1 MSRAP
6 RARKRFG
13 QHFLV
18 DEGVLQ
24 RIADVVRLQADDQL
38 LEIGPGPGALTSYL
52 YGAPAR
58 YVAVEL
64 DRDMIAPLKAR
75 FTDLELISAD
85 ILRVDLEALLE
96 PPGWRLVGNLPYN
109 ISSPLLLKLF
119 QHLPRITDMHFM
131 FQRELGERIG
141 ASPGTKNWGRL
152 GVLTQYYCE
161 VESLFDVPPDAFSPP
176 PKVHSQVVRLVPKRE
191 LAPVNMVNFGR
202 VLQLAFSSRRKRI
215 ANGLKDLN
223 IDWQRA
229 AVDTDARPDV
239 LSLDDFLRL
248 ADAVVE
254 SGD

>member
-1 MSRAP
+1 MSRQP

-24 RIADVVRLQADDQL
+24 RIADVIRLGPEDRL
-38 LEIGPGPGALTSYL
+38 LEIGPGPGALTDYL
-52 YGAPAR
+52 YGEPAR

-64 DRDMIAPLKAR
+64 DRDLVAPLKAR
-75 FTDLELISAD
+75 FPDLELISAD
-85 ILRVDLEALLE
+85 ILRVDLDEILD

-119 QHLPRITDMHFM
+119 RHLPRIQDMHFM
-131 FQRELGERIG
+131 FQRELGARIG
-141 ASPGTKNWGRL
+141 ASPGSKNWGRL

-161 VESLFDVPPDAFSPP
+161 VESLFDVPPEAFAPP
-176 PKVHSQVVRLVPKRE
+176 PRVYSQVVRLMPRKE
-191 LAPVNMVNFGR
+191 LAPVNLEVFSR

-223 IDWQRA
+223 IDWQQA
-229 AVDTDARPDV
+229 AVDLDARPDV
-239 LSLDDFLRL
+239 LGLEDFLSL
-248 ADAVVE
+248 ANAVTE
-254 SGD
+254 E